1 MLASVG
7 SNDLEEK
14 LILLTPGFNG
24 TYGVSGHL
32 DIDLL
37 RTFVAIAEA
46 RTLGRAAEK
55 IGRTQAA
62 VSMQVKKLEGLLN
75 QPLLNRTG
83 RGVTLTLHGE
93 RLLAHA
99 RTILRHHDA
108 ALADISGSGLT
119 GTLRF
124 GCPDDYAA
132 AFLPHILRS
141 FASQHPQVLVEVL
154 CAPTPRLVDRLRKH
168 ALDLALVSTNEPAD
182 ASKVIRRE
190 PLVWVGNRQDDALG
204 REPLQLALS
213 DPDTLDHRAA
223 CEGLAATG
231 RPYRVAF
238 ASGSMAGLLAVVR
251 SGQAIAVLTQAAVP
265 DDLQILAPGR
275 SLPAL
280 PAVGLMV
287 KFDLPRPPPLVAAFH
302 EHLRRIL
309 PTL

>member
-1 MLASVG
+1 MSH
-7 SNDLEEK
+7 
-14 LILLTPGFNG
+14 
-24 TYGVSGHL
+24 HL
-32 DIDLL
+32 DLDLL
-37 RTFVAIAEA
+37 RTFVAIAET
-46 RTLGRAAEK
+46 RTLGRAAGK

-62 VSMQVKKLEGLLN
+62 VSMQVKKLEALLN

-93 RLLAHA
+93 RLLGHA

-108 ALADISGSGLT
+108 AMADISGAGLT

-141 FASQHPQVLVEVL
+141 FAGRHPQVFVEVY
-154 CAPTPRLVDRLRKH
+154 CAPTPRLLEQLGKH
-168 ALDLALVSTNEPAD
+168 ALDLALISTPPDAD
-182 ASKVIRRE
+182 GTTAVIRRE
-190 PLVWVGNRQDDALG
+190 PLVWVGNRHDDAAL

-223 CEGLAATG
+223 CDRLDEAG
-231 RPYRVAF
+231 RPYRVAY
-238 ASGSMAGLLAVVR
+238 ASGSMSGLLAVVR

-265 DDLQILAPGR
+265 ADLQV
-275 SLPAL
+275 LPTGERL
-280 PAVGLMV
+280 PPLPPVGLAV
-287 KFDLPRPPPLVAAFH
+287 KFDLPRPPALVAEFA
-302 EHLRRIL
+302 EHLQRIV

>member
-1 MLASVG
+1 
-7 SNDLEEK
+7 
-14 LILLTPGFNG
+14 
-24 TYGVSGHL
+24 VSRYL

-37 RTFVAIAEA
+37 RTFAAIAETH
-46 RTLGRAAEK
+46 TLGRAATK

-62 VSMQVKKLEGLLN
+62 VSMQVKKLEAMLN

-83 RGVTLTLHGE
+83 RGVVLTLHGE
-93 RLLAHA
+93 RLLGHA

-108 ALADISGSGLT
+108 AVADISGEGLS

-132 AFLPHILRS
+132 AFLPHVLRS
-141 FASQHPQVLVEVL
+141 FAGRHPQVFVEVF
-154 CAPTPRLVDRLRKH
+154 CAPTPRLAERLKKH
-168 ALDLALVSTNEPAD
+168 ALDLALVSTAD
-182 ASKVIRRE
+182 AENTASVIRRE
-190 PLVWVGNRQDDALG
+190 PLVWVGNQHDNAAT

-223 CEGLAATG
+223 CEGLDAAK
-231 RPYRVAF
+231 RRYRIAY
-238 ASGSMAGLLAVVR
+238 ASGSISGLLAVVR

-265 DDLQILAPGR
+265 TDLQILPTGNL
-275 SLPAL
+275 LPRL

-287 KFDLPRPPPLVAAFH
+287 KFDLQRPPALVAEFA
-302 EHLRRIL
+302 EHLQRVL

>member
-1 MLASVG
+1 MSR
-7 SNDLEEK
+7 
-14 LILLTPGFNG
+14 P
-24 TYGVSGHL
+24 L

-37 RTFVAIAEA
+37 RTFVAIAET
-46 RTLGRAAEK
+46 RMLGRAAGR

-62 VSMQVKKLEGLLN
+62 VSMQVQKLEALLS

-93 RLLAHA
+93 RLLGHA

-108 ALADISGSGLT
+108 AVADITGAGLT

-141 FASQHPQVLVEVL
+141 FAGRHPQVFVEVV
-154 CAPTPRLVDRLRKH
+154 CAPTPRLLAQLGRH
-168 ALDLALVSTNEPAD
+168 ALDLALISTTEDDRSA
-182 ASKVIRRE
+182 AVLRRE
-190 PLVWVGNRQDDALG
+190 PLVWVGNRHDHAAMQV
-204 REPLQLALS
+204 PLQLALS

-223 CEGLAATG
+223 RERLDAAG
-231 RPYRVAF
+231 RPYRVAY
-238 ASGSMAGLLAVVR
+238 ASGSISGLLAVVR

-265 DDLQILAPGR
+265 ADLQILPTDEHL
-275 SLPAL
+275 LPPL
-280 PAVGLMV
+280 PTVGLTV
-287 KFDLPRPPPLVAAFH
+287 QFDLPHPPELVAEFA
-302 EHLRRIL
+302 EHLQRIV